1 MMKSQRAVLA
11 VILTLMCLGLIGC
24 LGPRQISPVDRA
36 LIFNDQ
42 YEALEITYKHHWEVA
57 TDSEKEWLA
66 KKVAPAIDKM
76 RAAVMQY
83 TRLALVGKDDIT
95 TRTDII
101 QAYRRATIQ
110 LTQEVLE

>member
-1 MMKSQRAVLA
+1 MKHQRAVAA
-11 VILTLMCLGLIGC
+11 VLVLVFLGLVGC

-42 YEALEITYKHHWEVA
+42 YDALEITYKHHLEVA

-66 KKVAPAIDKM
+66 EKVAPVIDQM
-76 RAAVMQY
+76 RIAVARY
-83 TRLALVGKDDIT
+83 TRLALIGEDDIM

-101 QAYRRATIQ
+101 QLYRKAAIQ
-110 LTQEVLE
+110 LTKEVLE